1 MHNNT
6 YILGH
11 MQPQKSWLQ
20 KKKNDQCGYGK
31 GEN

>member
-11 MQPQKSWLQ
+11 MRPQKTGY
-20 KKKNDQCGYGK
+20 KNDQCGHGK
-31 GEN
+31 EEN